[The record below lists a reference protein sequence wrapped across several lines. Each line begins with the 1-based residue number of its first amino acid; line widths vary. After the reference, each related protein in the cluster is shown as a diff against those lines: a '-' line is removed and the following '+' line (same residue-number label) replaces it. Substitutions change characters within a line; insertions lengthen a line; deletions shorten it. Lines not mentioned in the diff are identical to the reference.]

1 MELIDTHAHLN
12 FESFEPDR
20 EEVIARFFNQEGK
33 SIINVGTDLKASK
46 ESILLANKFDSIYAT
61 VGIHPTD
68 SRETDIDSAMKEMA
82 QLIENKKIV
91 AVGECGLDFYRE
103 EDTFERER
111 QIKLFEAQVK
121 IAQKKNLPIIVHSR
135 ESWKETLKVIKTTGQ
150 KKGVFH
156 SWTYSP
162 EVTREALKE
171 TDFYFAF
178 NGIITFKNAFELL
191 DSVKIVPIERML
203 TETDCPFLTPV
214 PHRGLRNEPGFVT
227 LVASTIAALK
237 GIPSEEVAQTTTHN
251 AETLFNL

>member
-20 EEVIARFFNQEGK
+20 EEVIDRFFNQDGK

-68 SRETDIDSAMKEMA
+68 SRETDIDSVMREMV
-82 QLIENKKIV
+82 QLIEDKKVV

-103 EDTFERER
+103 EDPFERER
-111 QIKLFEAQVK
+111 QIKLFEAQIK
-121 IAQKKNLPIIVHSR
+121 AAQNRDLPIIVHSR
-135 ESWKETLKVIKTTGQ
+135 QAWKETLKVIKNAAQ
-150 KKGVFH
+150 KRGVFH
-156 SWTYSP
+156 SWTYPP
-162 EVTREALKE
+162 EITREALKE

-178 NGIITFKNAFELL
+178 NGIITFKNAFELI
-191 DSVKIVPIERML
+191 DSVKMVPKERML
-203 TETDCPFLTPV
+203 IETDCPFLAPV
-214 PHRGLRNEPGFVT
+214 PHRGLRNEPGFVK
-227 LVASTIAALK
+227 LVASTIAELK
-237 GIPSEEVAQTTTHN
+237 NLTNEEVAQTTTHN